1 MGGGRGLW
9 GGYWGA
15 GGSVRGVG
23 GEVVLGERGC
33 LEGGWWGGG
42 VIGGGLW
49 SVGCIG
55 GCWGVG
61 RSVEE
66 SILAWG
72 VVGLRDS
79 ITAFVGSGK
88 IYGVGLW
95 GAEGICRGL
104 LGGGG
109 HCEEVGG
116 VIEGG
121 GWETSDGVMGECDLW
136 GVLLGSCR
144 RRGLGG

>member
-1 MGGGRGLW
+1 M
-9 GGYWGA
+9 
-15 GGSVRGVG
+15 
-23 GEVVLGERGC
+23 VLGERGC

-66 SILAWG
+66 SIPAWG
-72 VVGLRDS
+72 VVGLCDS
-79 ITAFVGSGK
+79 ITAFVGSGEM
-88 IYGVGLW
+88 YGVGLW